1 VAQSKRVVERQVL
14 KMIHAERKVLPML
27 GGKKIYHQIKPSL
40 INHSIK
46 IGRDKLFELLSK
58 HQLLIKPKRRYVT
71 TTNSKHWL
79 KKYPNIIKDRII
91 TGPEQ
96 LWVSDITYIKTDEG
110 NCYLN
115 LVTDAYS
122 RRIMGYAIA
131 ENMNTDEMKIAYQMA
146 ISDRVHL
153 NEKLVH
159 HSDRGLQYCSNDYVR
174 LSTENNIS
182 ISMTENGDPYENAL
196 AERMNRTL
204 KDEFGLG
211 RRLPSKQQAFRLAK
225 EAVELYNQKRPHLSL
240 NMKTPNC
247 VHLQK
252 IPAT

>member
-1 VAQSKRVVERQVL
+1 MVHAQ
-14 KMIHAERKVLPML
+14 RKVLPML
-27 GGKKIYHQIKPSL
+27 GGKKIYYQIKPLLSEY
-40 INHSIK
+40 SIK
-46 IGRDKLFELLSK
+46 MGRDKLFKLLSK
-58 HQLLIKPKRRYVT
+58 HELLIKPKRRYVT

-79 KKYPNIIKDRII
+79 RKYPNIAEGRLI

-131 ENMNTDEMKIAYQMA
+131 ESMNTDEMKLAYEMA
-146 ISDRVHL
+146 IAKRVHP
-153 NEKLVH
+153 NEKLIH
-159 HSDRGLQYCSNDYVR
+159 HSDRGLQYCSSDYVK
-174 LSTENNIS
+174 LSMDNNIA
-182 ISMTENGDPYENAL
+182 ISMTEKGDPYENAL

-211 RRLPSKQQAFRLAK
+211 RLLHSRKHAFSLAS
-225 EAVELYNQKRPHLSL
+225 EAIELYNQKRPHLSL
-240 NMKTPNC
+240 NMKTPDY

-252 IPAT
+252 ISAT

>member
-1 VAQSKRVVERQVL
+1 
-14 KMIHAERKVLPML
+14 M
-27 GGKKIYHQIKPSL
+27 
-40 INHSIK
+40 
-46 IGRDKLFELLSK
+46 
-58 HQLLIKPKRRYVT
+58 IKPKRRYVT

-79 KKYPNIIKDRII
+79 RKYPNIIKDRVI

-122 RRIMGYAIA
+122 RRIMGYAIS
-131 ENMNTDEMKIAYQMA
+131 ENMNTEEMKIAYEMA
-146 ISDRVHL
+146 IADRVHL

-174 LSTENNIS
+174 LSKDNKIS

-204 KDEFGLG
+204 KEEFGLG
-211 RRLPSKQQAFRLAK
+211 RRLPSKQQAFRLAQ
-225 EAVELYNQKRPHLSL
+225 EAIELYNQKRPHLSL
-240 NMKTPNC
+240 NMKTPDY

>member
-1 VAQSKRVVERQVL
+1 
-14 KMIHAERKVLPML
+14 M
-27 GGKKIYHQIKPSL
+27 
-40 INHSIK
+40 
-46 IGRDKLFELLSK
+46 GRDKLFQLLSK
-58 HQLLIKPKRRYVT
+58 HNLLIKTKRRYVT

-79 KKYPNIIKDRII
+79 RKYPNIIKDRVI

-131 ENMNTDEMKIAYQMA
+131 ENMNTEEMKIAYEMA
-146 ISDRVHL
+146 IADRVHL

-174 LSTENNIS
+174 LSKDNKIS

-204 KDEFGLG
+204 KEEFGLG
-211 RRLPSKQQAFRLAK
+211 RRLPSKQQAFRLAQ
-225 EAVELYNQKRPHLSL
+225 EAIELYNQKRPHLSL
-240 NMKTPNC
+240 NMKTPDY

>member
-1 VAQSKRVVERQVL
+1 MERQVL
-14 KMIHAERKVLPML
+14 EMIHAERKVLPML
-27 GGKKIYHQIKPSL
+27 GGKKIYHQIKPML
-40 INHSIK
+40 NNHSIK
-46 IGRDKLFELLSK
+46 LGRDKLFQLLSK

-79 KKYPNIIKDRII
+79 RKYPNIIKGKAI

-131 ENMNTDEMKIAYQMA
+131 ENMNTEEMKIAYQMA
-146 ISDRVHL
+146 ISGRAYP
-153 NEKLVH
+153 KQSLVH
-159 HSDRGLQYCSNDYVR
+159 HSDRGLQYCSSDYVI
-174 LSTENNIS
+174 LSIENNIS
-182 ISMTENGDPYENAL
+182 ISMTENGNPYENAL
-196 AERMNRTL
+196 AERMNKTL

-211 RRLPSKQQAFRLAK
+211 RLLPSKQQAFRLAQ

-240 NMKTPNC
+240 NMQTPNN
-247 VHLQK
+247 VYLQK
-252 IPAT
+252 SRPLEATGIS

>member
-1 VAQSKRVVERQVL
+1 LEQTAEQKRAVKRLIDEQRKQLPYLGTRKLYYQIGPAL
-14 KMIHAERKVLPML
+14 KQKGLKV
-27 GGKKIYHQIKPSL
+27 
-40 INHSIK
+40 
-46 IGRDKLFELLSK
+46 GRDKLFVWMKEYD
-58 HQLLIKPKRRYVT
+58 LLIKPRRRYIQ

-79 KKYPNIIKDRII
+79 RKYPNLVKECSI
-91 TGPEQ
+91 TAPEQ
-96 LWVSDITYIKTDEG
+96 VWVSDITYIKTNEG

-122 RRIMGYAIA
+122 RKIMGYAIA
-131 ENMNTDEMKIAYQMA
+131 DNMEVDAMKKAYEMA
-146 ISDRVHL
+146 IRQRQYPQRQL
-153 NEKLVH
+153 IH
-159 HSDRGLQYCSNDYVR
+159 HSDRGLQYCSHDYVR
-174 LSTENNIS
+174 LSNEIGAC

-211 RRLPSKQQAFRLAK
+211 RRLLTKQQAFRLA
-225 EAVELYNQKRPHLSL
+225 EDAVRLYNNYRPHLSL
-240 NMKTPNC
+240 AMKTPQT

>member
-1 VAQSKRVVERQVL
+1 MVYQFVDIRLWQQPQSQEHIYQAIKNNLRNAIESGTYQVGQVRL
-14 KMIHAERKVLPML
+14 PSHFAELGKAPTATSEPPAWKETYYTIVHPRAFEVPILQTEIDLLQNCGVL
-27 GGKKIYHQIKPSL
+27 
-40 INHSIK
+40 
-46 IGRDKLFELLSK
+46 
-58 HQLLIKPKRRYVT
+58 
-71 TTNSKHWL
+71 
-79 KKYPNIIKDRII
+79 
-91 TGPEQ
+91 
-96 LWVSDITYIKTDEG
+96 
-110 NCYLN
+110 
-115 LVTDAYS
+115 
-122 RRIMGYAIA
+122 AIA

-153 NEKLVH
+153 NETLVH

>member
-1 VAQSKRVVERQVL
+1 MAQSKRVVERQVL

-110 NCYLN
+110 NC
-115 LVTDAYS
+115 
-122 RRIMGYAIA
+122 
-131 ENMNTDEMKIAYQMA
+131 
-146 ISDRVHL
+146 
-153 NEKLVH
+153 
-159 HSDRGLQYCSNDYVR
+159 
-174 LSTENNIS
+174 
-182 ISMTENGDPYENAL
+182 
-196 AERMNRTL
+196 
-204 KDEFGLG
+204 F
-211 RRLPSKQQAFRLAK
+211 
-225 EAVELYNQKRPHLSL
+225 
-240 NMKTPNC
+240 
-247 VHLQK
+247 
-252 IPAT
+252 